1 MKPGKL
7 TRARRAPN
15 DHTPQRAPLRWRHPE
30 SGHVLDGLAADP
42 RSRRRDEVRRAH
54 PDVRAQ
60 LPQGDRRLCWL
71 TLLYNPGAAFGL
83 SLGPYS
89 RWLFTA
95 LTIGVLV
102 VLGNLYRATAARDR
116 MGALA
121 VGLVVGG
128 ALGNLVNRLWSARGV
143 VDWIDVGMSEHRWPA
158 FNVADIGVSVGAAL
172 LALVLWREGPVLA
185 NQSREEAGRE

>member
-1 MKPGKL
+1 
-7 TRARRAPN
+7 
-15 DHTPQRAPLRWRHPE
+15 
-30 SGHVLDGLAADP
+30 
-42 RSRRRDEVRRAH
+42 
-54 PDVRAQ
+54 
-60 LPQGDRRLCWL
+60 
-71 TLLYNPGAAFGL
+71 
-83 SLGPYS
+83 
-89 RWLFTA
+89 
-95 LTIGVLV
+95 
-102 VLGNLYRATAARDR
+102 